1 MHNMSLRTWSNRPPR
16 FFCTVRDK
24 KLGKSMGTR
33 LLPVTTASTLWAN
46 QRAEFMQFDWMAGPL
61 WTILRIVLQA
71 LSPAAELL
79 VAWQR
84 LYIVWYKRSL
94 GRLVHVLCVNVHL
107 RASNSDANRF
117 CCYLWVLHFGSV
129 PPDMWTKSVVCS
141 SGRWMKEGGVVFR
154 WKQSFPAAGFGGT
167 VLVRTE
173 VAHARRSLL

>member
-1 MHNMSLRTWSNRPPR
+1 MATRHFPRLRAKFWTLNAWPR
-16 FFCTVRDK
+16 HAPLLCVAV
-24 KLGKSMGTR
+24 TR
-33 LLPVTTASTLWAN
+33 LVGCCGYGGSAWPNST
-46 QRAEFMQFDWMAGPL
+46 L